1 MSKNQL
7 FVWLEPKIV
16 SPPED
21 IKNKTGS
28 YVAFSCEV
36 KGWPVPIIEWRVS
49 KDNEAIA
56 LPSDDP
62 HIAVQSRGGPSN
74 YEVTG
79 WLQLLD
85 ITSKDQGTYF
95 CVAKNSEGE
104 SKAGAKL
111 SVIDG
116 HRRTHRIEE
125 NEIV

>member
-1 MSKNQL
+1 M
-7 FVWLEPKIV
+7 

-21 IKNKTGS
+21 IRNKSGS

-36 KGWPVPIIEWRVS
+36 KGWPVPVIEWRVQ
-49 KDNEAIA
+49 KDREDTP

-85 ITSKDQGTYF
+85 ITYKDQGTYF

-104 SKAGAKL
+104 SKGGAKL
-111 SVIDG
+111 TVTDYS
-116 HRRTHRIEE
+116 RRALRPQDRE
-125 NEIV
+125 NEI